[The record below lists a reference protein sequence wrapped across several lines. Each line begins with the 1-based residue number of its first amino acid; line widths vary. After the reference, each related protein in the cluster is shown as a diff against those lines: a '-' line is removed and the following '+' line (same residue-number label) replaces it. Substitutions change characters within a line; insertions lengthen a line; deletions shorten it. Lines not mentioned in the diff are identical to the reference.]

1 MLVDR
6 SALSAG
12 QTLDADL
19 VVIGAGAAGITIAR
33 QLANTATRVLLVEG
47 GGYEPSERSQALYA
61 MAMDDRY
68 AKNDREKN
76 YATRE
81 RLRFFGGTTNHW
93 AGWCRPLEPED
104 FGARAWVPDS
114 GWPLTFDELRP
125 WYEQAQP
132 ILGLARFAD
141 QVGAPPDHQVG
152 LGADFTT
159 RRFHFSHPPTRF
171 GPRYK
176 AELEAAPNVQVLLEA
191 NVLRLHASADKA
203 RVERASVQLED
214 GPRIDVAGRA
224 FVLAT
229 GGLENPRVLLLSEE
243 ESPGAFNRHDLVGRY
258 FMEHP
263 HDSRAGQ
270 LAFAL
275 DADEQALR
283 RIYVPRPKD
292 ADGMRRKHLWF
303 LTPETQQR
311 EQLLQASLEVRKSK
325 RVTDGKLAQAVDSLL
340 TTQRSLGDAPST
352 ARGVLLWTRCENAP
366 RRDSRVYLGDE
377 TDRLGLRKGRIA
389 WRLGELEA
397 RTVRWTLER
406 FAARMGATSK
416 GRVRID
422 VDRDEPFRKTW
433 GGAHH
438 MGTTRM
444 ADDPT
449 RGVVDRDCKVHGLD
463 NLWVGGSS
471 VYPTSGVSNP
481 TFTLTALALRLAD
494 HLKGVLAP

>member
-12 QTLDADL
+12 QTLTADL
-19 VVIGAGAAGITIAR
+19 VVIGAGAAGITVAR
-33 QLANTATRVLLVEG
+33 HFANTSTTVLLVEG
-47 GGYEPSERSQALYA
+47 GGYAPSDRSQALYT
-61 MAMDDRY
+61 MEMDDRY
-68 AKNDREKN
+68 TGTEREAA
-76 YATRE
+76 YSTRE

-104 FGARAWVPDS
+104 FAPRAWVPDS
-114 GWPLTFDELRP
+114 GWPLSFDDLRP
-125 WYEQAQP
+125 WYVKAQP
-132 ILGLARFAD
+132 ILGLSRFDD
-141 QVGAPPDHQVG
+141 QVGPASAPLVD
-152 LGADFTT
+152 LGSDFTT

-171 GPRYK
+171 GPKYK
-176 AELEAAPNVQVLLEA
+176 AELEAAPNVRVLLEA
-191 NVLRLHASADKA
+191 NVLRLHASADKG

-214 GPRIDVAGRA
+214 GPRVDVTGRA

-270 LAFAL
+270 LAYAV
-275 DADEQALR
+275 DVDDEALR
-283 RIYVPRPKD
+283 RMYVPRPKNSE
-292 ADGMRRKHLWF
+292 GMRRKHLWF
-303 LTPETQQR
+303 LAPETQER
-311 EQLLQASLEVRKSK
+311 EQLLQVSLEVRKSK
-325 RVTDGKLAQAVDSLL
+325 RVTDGALARAATAML
-340 TTQRSLGDAPST
+340 TTQRALAEAPST
-352 ARGVLLWTRCENAP
+352 ARGVLIWTRCENAP
-366 RRDSRVYLGDE
+366 RKDSRVYLGDE
-377 TDRLGLRKGRIA
+377 TDRLGLRTGRIA
-389 WRLGELEA
+389 WKLGDLEA
-397 RTVRWTLER
+397 RSIRWTLER
-406 FAARMGATSK
+406 FAARMGAAAK

-422 VDRDEPFRKTW
+422 VSGDTPFDQTW

-444 ADDPT
+444 ADEPT
-449 RGVVDRDCKVHGLD
+449 RGVVDSDCKVHGLA

-471 VYPTSGVSNP
+471 VYPTSGVANP

-494 HLKGVLAP
+494 HLEGVLAS